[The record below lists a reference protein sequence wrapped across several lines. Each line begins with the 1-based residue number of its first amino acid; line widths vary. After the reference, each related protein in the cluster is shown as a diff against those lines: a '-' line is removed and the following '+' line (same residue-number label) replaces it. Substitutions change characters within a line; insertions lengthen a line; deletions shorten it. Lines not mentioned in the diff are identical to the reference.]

1 MKININNLIL
11 WITILLTQFV
21 FGQYPQVTIPGSEV
35 RKITSKIVNGQE
47 YDLEIVLPSGYAN
60 SNKKYAVVY
69 LMDSQWDLPL
79 ISSIYG
85 EQYFDGFIPEII
97 IVGITWGGTKPN
109 ADLLRA
115 RDYTP
120 TNLGMGI
127 QAGGADQFLDFI
139 KTEVFPFMDAN
150 YKVDN
155 SNRTLMGCSLGGLFT
170 LYSLFTHPTMFNN
183 YIAASPAIGWD
194 NEIMYSYEK
203 KYSENKNAPPAK
215 LFMTIG
221 DVERNVGNF
230 EKLTSHMQ
238 NKKYGSLQFRSKI
251 LENTGH
257 SGTKSET
264 YARGLQYV
272 FEKPDMKVAEDILKK
287 YAGQYQSANGNI
299 MELKTENYQ
308 LVLYKNQNNS
318 YVLKAS
324 GNTTF
329 YSKSEF
335 LNIEFDT
342 KNPNTFQL
350 NGYGN
355 SEVFTKK

>member
-1 MKININNLIL
+1 MKINTNNLIL
-11 WITILLTQFV
+11 VISILLTQVV
-21 FGQYPQVTIPGSEV
+21 FGQYPQVTIQGSEV
-35 RKITSKIVNGQE
+35 RKITSKIVDGQE
-47 YDLEIVLPSGYAN
+47 YDLQIVLPPGYAN
-60 SNKKYAVVY
+60 SNKKYPVVY

-79 ISSIYG
+79 VSTIYG

-97 IVGITWGGTKPN
+97 IVGITWGGTKPSP
-109 ADLLRA
+109 DLLRA

-120 TNLGMGI
+120 TNQGI
-127 QAGGADQFLDFI
+127 GIKSGGADKFLDFI
-139 KTEVFPFMDAN
+139 KTEVFPFMDVN

-155 SNRTLMGCSLGGLFT
+155 SNKTLMGCSLGGLFT
-170 LYSLFTHPTMFNN
+170 MYSLFTHPTMFNN

-203 KYSENKNAPPAK
+203 NYSENKNSPPAK

-221 DVERNVGNF
+221 DVERNVANF

-238 NKKYGSLQFRSKI
+238 NKKYNSLQFRSKT

-264 YARGLQYV
+264 YTRGLQYV
-272 FEKPDMKVAEDILKK
+272 FEKLDIKVAEDILKK
-287 YAGQYQSANGNI
+287 YTGTYQSANGNI
-299 MELKTENYQ
+299 IELKIENYQ
-308 LVLYKNQNNS
+308 LVLHINQNNS
-318 YVLKAS
+318 YFLKAS

-342 KNPNTFQL
+342 KNPNSFKL
-350 NGYGN
+350 NSYGN
-355 SEVFTKK
+355 SEVFSKK

>member
-1 MKININNLIL
+1 MKNLIL
-11 WITILLTQFV
+11 AILLLSTQLIYC
-21 FGQYPQVTIPGSEV
+21 QYPQVTIPGSEV
-35 RKITSKIVNGQE
+35 RKITSKIVDGQE
-47 YDLEIVLPSGYAN
+47 YDLQIVLPSGYAT
-60 SNKKYAVVY
+60 SDKKYPVVY

-79 ISSIYG
+79 VSTIYG

-109 ADLLRA
+109 PDLLRG

-127 QAGGADQFLDFI
+127 IAGGADKFLDFI

-155 SNRTLMGCSLGGLFT
+155 SNKTLMGCSLGGLFT
-170 LYSLFTHPTMFNN
+170 MYSLFTHPTMFTN

-194 NEIMYSYEK
+194 KEIMYLYEK
-203 KYSENKNAPPAK
+203 NYSENKNAPPAK
-215 LFMTIG
+215 LYMTIG
-221 DVERNVGNF
+221 EVEGNVNNF

-238 NKKYGSLQFRSKI
+238 NKKYSSLQFHSKI

-264 YARGLQYV
+264 YSRGLQYV
-272 FEKPDMKVAEDILKK
+272 FEKPDVKVAEDILKK
-287 YAGQYQSANGNI
+287 YTGTYESKNGNKI
-299 MELKTENYQ
+299 ELKTENYQ
-308 LVLYKNQNNS
+308 LVLYKNQYSS
-318 YVLKAS
+318 YSLKAS
-324 GNTTF
+324 SPTTF
-329 YSKSEF
+329 YTKSEF

-342 KNPNTFQL
+342 KNPNNFKL
-350 NGYGN
+350 NTYGK
-355 SEVFTKK
+355 SEVFSKK